1 MSREEFKIVEQPG
14 LRFEFRAFGQDF
26 DVAAKRMARF
36 SIPVPE
42 NEWERQSEEVYILSR
57 ENDLNNVKI
66 RDGQIDIKSFV
77 KLVDGLEQWC
87 PVMKAQFPVTD
98 FILMN
103 EVFTALS
110 IQPPELDQPIY
121 SCDEFIAL
129 VNLHPSLQAVSV
141 HKQRS
146 SYNVNNTVC
155 ETATVLINGAKMLT
169 ISSESTQIEDV
180 KTTIEELGLANAEN
194 VNYVKA
200 IKRIIGMNN
209 QIFTNSI

>member
-1 MSREEFKIVEQPG
+1 MCREEFKIEEEPA
-14 LRFEFRAFGQDF
+14 LRFEFRAFGQNF
-26 DVAAKRMARF
+26 DIEAKRMARL

-42 NEWERQSEEVYILSR
+42 KDWERKSEEVYILSR

-77 KLVDGLEQWC
+77 KSVDGLEQWC

-98 FILMN
+98 LVLMN

-110 IQPPELDQPIY
+110 VKPPELDQHIY
-121 SCDEFIAL
+121 SCDEFISL

-155 ETATVLINGAKMLT
+155 ETATILINGAKILT
-169 ISSESTQIEDV
+169 ISSESAQIEDV
-180 KTTIEELGLANAEN
+180 KTTIEKIGLGNAEN
-194 VNYVKA
+194 VNYVQA

-209 QIFTNSI
+209 QRFTNSI

>member
-1 MSREEFKIVEQPG
+1 MSREEFKIEEQPR
-14 LRFEFRAFGQDF
+14 LRFEFRAFGQNF
-26 DVAAKRMARF
+26 DMEAKRMARL

-42 NEWERQSEEVYILSR
+42 NEWDRKSKEVYILSR
-57 ENDLNNVKI
+57 ENDLSNVKI
-66 RDGQIDIKSFV
+66 RDGMIDIKSFV
-77 KLVDGLEQWC
+77 KSVDGLEQWC

-98 FILMN
+98 LILMN
-103 EVFTALS
+103 DVFTALS
-110 IQPPELDQPIY
+110 VKPPQLDQHIY

-155 ETATVLINGAKMLT
+155 ETATVLINGAKILT
-169 ISSESTQIEDV
+169 ISSESTKLEDV
-180 KTTIEELGLANAEN
+180 KTTIEEVGLANAEN
-194 VNYVKA
+194 VNYVQA